1 MPNEELHD
9 NDSLF
14 ADENSARIE
23 KKVPQNITHP
33 EDATF
38 VSPNIWKVMIVDDDE
53 EVHSVTRLVLSKFKF
68 YGAPLK
74 LINAYSGAEAKKV
87 IAENPDTAVML
98 LDIVMETDHAGLEVV
113 KYIREDLK
121 NRDTRVVLR
130 TGQPGQA
137 PEEEIIEQYD
147 INDYKDK
154 TELTAIK
161 LTTLLYA
168 TLRSYRDIKIIEHK
182 KKEVEDFYQETVSIL
197 KASKEHIFNIIDSM
211 PSLLIGLDSQLA
223 VNEWNAQAATAFGI
237 PRDQAQGNSIFELA
251 PALKPYHKMLE
262 RALTEQKSEKME
274 GIILTIANEPRHYD
288 LMMFPV
294 AIGKELGAVIRLDDI
309 TTRLMLDRMM
319 IQSEKMVTIG
329 GLAAGMAHEI
339 KNPLGIIIQNVQNII
354 HRVDTHTTK
363 NVEVATEL
371 NLDLD
376 KVHAYL
382 EERNIIKFMDNIR
395 VAVERSLTIIGNML
409 KFGRSGDQE
418 MTNNSIESVIDDALD
433 LVSKDYD
440 LKKQFDFQKTGV
452 IKNIQPDLPK
462 IFSSYTQLVQV
473 FLNLLKNAAQ
483 AMSENTVEPHI
494 SITAT
499 GNQNLIT
506 VVIEDNGKGMS
517 PQVKSNI
524 FKPFFTTKGEGIGN
538 GLGLSVCKYIIA
550 EIHAGELEVDSEQ
563 GKGTKFTIV
572 LPTKPPQE

>member
-1 MPNEELHD
+1 MDTPNNQHPDDE
-9 NDSLF
+9 SLF
-14 ADENSARIE
+14 AAEDTSPASEDKRDL
-23 KKVPQNITHP
+23 VPSSDGFT
-33 EDATF
+33 
-38 VSPNIWKVMIVDDDE
+38 SPDSWKVLIVDDDE
-53 EVHSVTRLVLSKFKF
+53 EVHTVTRLVLSKFKF

-98 LDIVMETDHAGLEVV
+98 LDIVMETDHAGLDVV

-121 NRDTRVVLR
+121 NTKTRIVLR

-168 TLRSYRDIKIIEHK
+168 TLRAYRDIKIIEQK
-182 KKEVEDFYQETVSIL
+182 KKEVEDYYQQTVTIL

-211 PSLLIGLDSQLA
+211 PSLLIA
-223 VNEWNAQAATAFGI
+223 VDAKGNIDEWNSQTGMVFNI
-237 PRDQAQGNSIFELA
+237 PRDKAKGNQIFELL
-251 PALKPYHKMLE
+251 PALRPYNKMLN
-262 RALTEQKSEKME
+262 RALNEQKAEKME
-274 GIILTIANEPRHYD
+274 GIMLGDVENKRHYD
-288 LMMFPV
+288 LMMFPI
-294 AIGKELGAVIRLDDI
+294 AIGKEPGAVIRLDDI

-339 KNPLGIIIQNVQNII
+339 KNPLGIIIQNVQNIV
-354 HRVDTHTTK
+354 HRLDSQSDK
-363 NVEVATEL
+363 NLEVAQEL
-371 NLDLD
+371 GLDLD
-376 KVHAYL
+376 KMHQYL
-382 EERNIIKFMDNIR
+382 EERSIIKFMDNMRI
-395 VAVERSLTIIGNML
+395 AVERALTIITNML
-409 KFGRSGDQE
+409 KFGRSSDQE
-418 MTNNSIESVIDDALD
+418 MSNDSIGSIINDAID

-440 LKKQFDFQKTGV
+440 LKKQFDFQTTGV
-452 IKNIQPDLPK
+452 NVSVQEGIPTL
-462 IFSSYTQLVQV
+462 FCSHTQLVQV

-483 AMSENTVEPHI
+483 AMAGNPDPKI

-499 GNQNLIT
+499 GNQDVLT
-506 VVIEDNGKGMS
+506 VIVEDNGKGMT
-517 PQVKSNI
+517 PEVKANI
-524 FKPFFTTKGEGIGN
+524 FKPFFTTKSEGIGT
-538 GLGLSVCKYIIA
+538 GLGLSVCKYIVN
-550 EIHAGELEVDSEQ
+550 EIHSGQLEVESEP
-563 GKGTKFTIV
+563 GKGTKFILT